1 VSAETTT
8 ARLTAREAEIAGH
21 LLAGTDQRGIAGKIG
36 VSHEAAK
43 AHLSNI
49 RAKLGVTQHAEM
61 LARLREMYRTP
72 DATIEDARRHP
83 RTWCDI

>member
-1 VSAETTT
+1 MTDDTTT
-8 ARLTAREAEIAGH
+8 ARLTPREAEIGWH

-36 VSHEAAK
+36 VTHEAAK

-49 RAKLGVTQHAEM
+49 RAKLGVTQHTEM

-83 RTWCDI
+83 RTWCNI